1 MHRRTLL
8 PAGLLAVALL
18 LLGAG
23 GCTGLPQLPGPDTPG
38 LPPSVTVPPGTPPAE
53 PAASETPIPATAVP
67 ATAPP
72 APTATVSG
80 AIPHLKVEEVATGLE
95 VPWSLSF
102 APDGRIFF
110 TERPGR
116 VRVIV
121 DGRLQAQPVLKVP
134 DISPQGEGGLM
145 GITLDPAFADNHYLY
160 IYYTYNA
167 AGAGQRNKLVRYREA
182 DNTLSAPQVLF
193 EGVLGAGIH
202 DGGRIKFGPDGKIY
216 ITAGDAASGDQAQQR
231 DVLAGKILR
240 LNPDGSIPADNP
252 FGTAIWSYGHR
263 NPQGL
268 DWQPGTGLLFETEH
282 GQSAYDE
289 VNIIEPGKNYG
300 WPQVTAVPHQPQ
312 FVDPIL
318 TSGPAPSWAPSG
330 AAFGTAPWLGT
341 WQNNLFFATLRG
353 THLHR
358 VVLDPADPHHVLA
371 DEKLFEGVFGRLRE
385 VIQGPD
391 GLYFTTSN
399 RDGRGSP
406 AATDDRIL
414 RLVSDDQR

>member
-1 MHRRTLL
+1 MPRPFW
-8 PAGLLAVALL
+8 PALVFVLVLA
-18 LLGAG
+18 AG

-38 LPPSVTVPPGTPPAE
+38 LPPSVTVPPGTPPAP
-53 PAASETPIPATAVP
+53 PAATAPPVP
-67 ATAPP
+67 ATALPATPPP
-72 APTATVSG
+72 APTATAVS

-121 DGRLQAQPVLKVP
+121 EGRLQAQPVLDVP
-134 DISPQGEGGLM
+134 DVSATGEGGLL
-145 GITLDPAFADNHYLY
+145 GITLDPAFAENHYLY
-160 IYYTYNA
+160 LYHTYDA
-167 AGAGQRNKLVRYREA
+167 QGQPHNRLVRYRETN
-182 DNTLSAPQVLF
+182 NTLVEPQVLF

-202 DGGRIKFGPDGKIY
+202 DGGRIKFGPDGKLY
-216 ITAGDAASGDQAQQR
+216 ITAGDAANGNQAQQP

-240 LNPDGSIPADNP
+240 LNPDGSIPVDNP

-263 NPQGL
+263 NPQGI

-282 GQSAYDE
+282 GQSAHDE
-289 VNIIEPGKNYG
+289 VNIIEKGGNYG
-300 WPQVTAVPHQPQ
+300 WPVVTAIPHLPQ

-318 TSGPAPSWAPSG
+318 TSGPPPSWAPSG
-330 AAFGTAPWLGT
+330 AAFGTAPWLGA
-341 WQNNLFFATLRG
+341 WQNNFFFATLRG
-353 THLHR
+353 EHLHR
-358 VVLDPADPHHVLA
+358 VVLDPADPHRVLA
-371 DEKLFEGVFGRLRE
+371 DEKLFEGVYGRLRE

>member
-1 MHRRTLL
+1 MPRRPL
-8 PAGLLAVALL
+8 GSLL
-18 LLGAG
+18 LLAAALLVIAAVG
-23 GCTGLPQLPGPDTPG
+23 GCTGLPELPGPDQPG
-38 LPPSVTVPPGTPPAE
+38 LPVSATVPPGTPPA
-53 PAASETPIPATAVP
+53 AETPGAAPATAIP

-72 APTATVSG
+72 APTATASR
-80 AIPHLKVEEVATGLE
+80 AIPHLKFEELATGLE

-121 DGRLQAQPVLKVP
+121 GGQLQAAAVLDIP
-134 DISPQGEGGLM
+134 DVSPAGEGGLM
-145 GITLDPAFADNHYLY
+145 GITLDPAFAENHYLY
-160 IYYTYNA
+160 LYYTYA
-167 AGAGQRNKLVRYREA
+167 DPQGGQRNKLVRYREA
-182 DNTLSAPQVLF
+182 NNTLTDPQVLF
-193 EGVLGAGIH
+193 GDVLGAGIH
-202 DGGRIKFGPDGKIY
+202 DGGRIKFGPDGKLY
-216 ITAGDAASGDQAQQR
+216 ITVGDAANGTQAQQP

-282 GQSAYDE
+282 GQSAHDE
-289 VNIIEPGKNYG
+289 VNIIEKGGNYG
-300 WPQVTAVPHQPQ
+300 WPVVTAIPQQPE

-318 TSGPAPSWAPSG
+318 TSGPPPSWAPSG
-330 AAFGTAPWLGT
+330 AAFGTAPWLGA
-341 WQNNLFFATLRG
+341 WQNNFFFATLRG
-353 THLHR
+353 VHLHR
-358 VVLDPADPHHVLA
+358 VALDPADPHHVLA
-371 DEKLFEGVFGRLRE
+371 DEKLFEGVYGRLRE

-391 GLYFTTSN
+391 GRYVTTSN

>member
-1 MHRRTLL
+1 MPRRPLG
-8 PAGLLAVALL
+8 PLL
-18 LLGAG
+18 LLAAALLVIAAVG
-23 GCTGLPQLPGPDTPG
+23 GCTGLPELPGPDQPG
-38 LPPSVTVPPGTPPAE
+38 LPVSATVPPGTPPA
-53 PAASETPIPATAVP
+53 AETPGAATATPVP

-72 APTATVSG
+72 AATATASS

-121 DGRLQAQPVLKVP
+121 GVQLQAEAVLDIP
-134 DISPQGEGGLM
+134 DVSPAGEGGLM
-145 GITLDPAFADNHYLY
+145 GITLDPAFAENHYLY
-160 IYYTYNA
+160 VYYTYA
-167 AGAGQRNKLVRYREA
+167 DSQGGQRNKLVRYREA
-182 DNTLSAPQVLF
+182 NNTLTDPQVLF
-193 EGVLGAGIH
+193 GDVLGAGIH
-202 DGGRIKFGPDGKIY
+202 DGGRIKFGPDGKLY
-216 ITAGDAASGDQAQQR
+216 ITVGDAANGTQAQQR

-252 FGTAIWSYGHR
+252 FGTPIWSYGHR

-282 GQSAYDE
+282 GQSAHDE
-289 VNIIEPGKNYG
+289 VNIIEKGGNYG
-300 WPQVTAVPHQPQ
+300 WPVVTAIPQQPE

-318 TSGPAPSWAPSG
+318 TSGPPPSWAPSG
-330 AAFGTAPWLGT
+330 AAFGTAPWLGA
-341 WQNNLFFATLRG
+341 WQNNFFFATLRG
-353 THLHR
+353 VHLHR
-358 VVLDPADPHHVLA
+358 VALDPANPHHVLA
-371 DEKLFEGVFGRLRE
+371 DEKLFEGVYGRLRE

-406 AATDDRIL
+406 APTDDRIL

>member
-1 MHRRTLL
+1 MPRRALSSSL
-8 PAGLLAVALL
+8 LLAAVLL
-18 LLGAG
+18 LIAVGG
-23 GCTGLPQLPGPDTPG
+23 GCTGLPELPGPNGPS
-38 LPPSVTVPPGTPPAE
+38 LPPSLTVPPGSPPAT
-53 PAASETPIPATAVP
+53 PAASATPVP

-72 APTATVSG
+72 APTVTASS
-80 AIPHLKVEEVATGLE
+80 AIPHLTVEEVATGLE

-121 DGRLQAQPVLKVP
+121 DGQLQAGAVLDIP
-134 DISPQGEGGLM
+134 DVSAAGEGGLM
-145 GITLDPAFADNHYLY
+145 GITLDPAFAQNHYLY
-160 IYYTYNA
+160 LYYTYSDAQNR
-167 AGAGQRNKLVRYREA
+167 QRNKLVRYREGS
-182 DNTLSAPQVLF
+182 NTLTEPAVLF
-193 EGVLGAGIH
+193 DGVLGAGIH
-202 DGGRIKFGPDGKIY
+202 DGGRIKFGPDGKLY
-216 ITAGDAASGDQAQQR
+216 ITVGDAANGDQAQQP

-263 NPQGL
+263 NPQGI

-282 GQSAYDE
+282 GQAAHDE
-289 VNIIEPGKNYG
+289 VNIIQKGGNYG
-300 WPQVTAVPHQPQ
+300 WPVVTAIPQ
-312 FVDPIL
+312 RPEFVDPIL
-318 TSGPAPSWAPSG
+318 TSGPPPSWAPSG
-330 AAFGTAPWLGT
+330 AAFGTAPWLGA
-341 WQNNLFFATLRG
+341 WQNNFFFATLRG
-353 THLHR
+353 AHLHR
-358 VVLDPADPHHVLA
+358 VALDPADPHHVLA
-371 DEKLFEGVFGRLRE
+371 DEKLFEGVYGRLRE